1 MRKYT
6 DKGGKDMS
14 SLDSVIENGVI
25 AVLRGLR
32 TDNALNI
39 AKALIGGGVNTLE
52 ITMETPDALS
62 IIKNIRTQLGDS
74 VVVGAGTVLDS
85 ETARAAIMAGSQF
98 IFSPTVNV
106 ETIRITKRYG
116 VASVPGAFTP
126 TEILKAYEAG
136 ADAVKVF
143 PAGVLGPA
151 YLKDIKG
158 PLPQIPLIPTGGINL
173 ENAADFIKSGAIAI
187 GVGGSLVN
195 MKMENSSDFLE
206 DLTKKAEKFVREVQ
220 SAR

>member
-1 MRKYT
+1 
-6 DKGGKDMS
+6 MS